1 MATNQMETLG
11 FQAEITQLLDLMIH
25 SLYSNKEIFLRE
37 LISNA
42 SDAID
47 RLRFAALSDEQLYE
61 GDTDFKIRVSVDKA
75 ARTITIADDGI
86 GMTRDEVIEHIGT
99 IAKSGTREFLKSLTG
114 DQQRDAHLIGQF
126 GVGFYSSFVV
136 ADRVTLLT
144 RHAGLQP
151 DEAVLWESDG
161 RGEYTITMTEKHARG
176 TTVTLHLREGEDD
189 LLDGYRLRSIIR
201 KYSDHIVVPILMP
214 AEGDASE
221 GAADEGAEDEGALS
235 RGEEQ
240 VNSASAIWTRP
251 RSEITQ
257 AEYTEFYRHVAHDYG
272 EPLVTIHSKLEGA
285 QEYTLLLFVPSEAP
299 FDLWQRDQRHGVKL
313 YVKRIFI
320 MDDAEQLMPSY
331 LRFVRGIVDSS
342 DLPLNV
348 SRELLQQNRLVEQ
361 MRATATKRV
370 LSALADLAQQQTAAL
385 AQAAQTAAAT
395 EDATGAGP
403 AGDEDQPDASS
414 PATDGDDAQSTG
426 PASNAGEKY
435 SIFWRQFGRVLKEGL
450 GEDRANRDQLLEL
463 VRFAS
468 TFTADARQEV
478 ALAQYVARMKPGQ
491 QKIYFLTAETHQAA
505 SQSPLLEVFRQ
516 KGIEVLLLSDPVDFL
531 LEAQLQDYQGHSFQS
546 VARGALDLDGI
557 TGDTPAE
564 DSATPAPDAS
574 ATAALTQR
582 LRAALG
588 RLVKEVRLSTR
599 LTTSPACLVNDTNDL
614 DPNLIR
620 LLKSAG
626 QEVPQSTPILEI
638 NARHALIQKL
648 AGEEREDR
656 FAQWAQLL
664 YEQSVL
670 SRGDQL
676 EDPVG
681 FVQRMNMLLVD

>member
-1 MATNQMETLG
+1 MATNHMETLG

-47 RLRFAALSDEQLYE
+47 RLRFAALSDDQLYE
-61 GDTDFKIRVSVDKA
+61 GATDFNIRVSYDKV

-214 AEGDASE
+214 VEGDASE
-221 GAADEGAEDEGALS
+221 GEADESTAS
-235 RGEEQ
+235 EEQ

-251 RSEITQ
+251 RTEITQ
-257 AEYTEFYRHVAHDYG
+257 AEYTEFYRHVAHEYG

-370 LSALADLAQQQTAAL
+370 LTALADLAQQQSTA
-385 AQAAQTAAAT
+385 QAQTAPTAASA
-395 EDATGAGP
+395 EDATGAEPSGGTGP
-403 AGDEDQPDASS
+403 SGDDDSAHSS
-414 PATDGDDAQSTG
+414 PAATDNADAPSTG
-426 PASNAGEKY
+426 TPSHAGEKY
-435 SIFWRQFGRVLKEGL
+435 AIFWREFGRVLKEGL
-450 GEDRANRDQLLEL
+450 GEDRANREQLLEL

-468 TFTADARQEV
+468 TFTTDARQEV
-478 ALAQYVARMKPGQ
+478 SLAHYVARMKPGQ
-491 QKIYFLTAETHQAA
+491 KKIYFLTAETHQAA

-557 TGDTPAE
+557 EADTPAAE
-564 DSATPAPDAS
+564 SATPAPDAN

-681 FVQRMNMLLVD
+681 FVQRMNLLLVD